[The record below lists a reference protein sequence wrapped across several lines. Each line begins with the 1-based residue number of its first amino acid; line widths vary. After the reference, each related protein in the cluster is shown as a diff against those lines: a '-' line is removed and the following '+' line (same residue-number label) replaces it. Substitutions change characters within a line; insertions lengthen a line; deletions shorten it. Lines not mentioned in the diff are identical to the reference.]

1 MMEDLIS
8 DCAIEPECLKQESLK
23 MSLQPA
29 VENAIMHGMS
39 RMHSSDGNLVITISA
54 VRRDQTEIS

>member
-1 MMEDLIS
+1 
-8 DCAIEPECLKQESLK
+8 